1 MLNDSPRNIYDEIP
15 YPSYAFTQSH
25 PDRLAM
31 VATLLGMYPPPVN
44 RCRVLELGCASGGN
58 LIPMAYAFPES
69 EFIGIDLSSRE
80 IAEGQA
86 TIKSLGLANISLKHL
101 NILEVDSSLGQF
113 DYIIAHGIYSWVPEP
128 VREKMLAIC
137 REQLNPNG
145 VAYISYNVYPGWRLL
160 GVVREMMLYHTR
172 HTTDPQAQVAE
183 ARDFLEF
190 LTKWIPAEPDTLPGL
205 LHASVNFIKERMPP
219 RQDAYMLHDDLAEV
233 NEPVYF
239 YQFAQAFAR
248 HGLRYLSDA
257 QFQPALVSNFDP
269 ELAEALRKL
278 AKDTVALEQYQDFLR
293 NRAFR
298 QSLLCHQEA
307 ALSAR
312 LKPERLA
319 EFHLASPA
327 VPEDRTLEVT
337 EKVTQRFLAPNGS
350 TFTTD
355 HPLTKAAM
363 LCLSEVWPQV
373 VPFNTL
379 LSRALARLGQ
389 PDQPIEPQE
398 AQLAGANLLRAFT
411 HTDLL
416 VEFHVSSLGF
426 TLEPGDRPMASA
438 VARLQAQ
445 REAYVTNMRH
455 ERINL
460 DKSNHRLLP
469 YLDGSRDRVALVDIL
484 ERWVAEDTLDVEKG
498 GQPVTDAVE
507 LRQVLTE
514 MLALKLEQL
523 AHVALLVA

>member
-58 LIPMAYAFPES
+58 LIPMAYACPES
-69 EFIGIDLSSRE
+69 EFIGIDLSGRE

-86 TIKSLGLANISLKHL
+86 SVKALGLTNISLKHL
-101 NILEVDSSLGQF
+101 NILEVDNNLGQF

-128 VREKMLAIC
+128 VREKMLALC
-137 REQLNPNG
+137 REQLTPNG

-160 GVVREMMLYHTR
+160 GVVREILLYHTR
-172 HTTDPQAQVAE
+172 QITDPQAQVTE
-183 ARDFLEF
+183 ARAFLEF
-190 LTKWIPAEPDTLPGL
+190 LTKWIPSEPDSLPGL
-205 LHASVNFIKERMPP
+205 LHASVNFIKEHMGP
-219 RQDAYMLHDDLAEV
+219 RHDAFMLHDELAEV

-239 YQFAQAFAR
+239 HQFAEAAAR

-257 QFQPALVSNFDP
+257 QFQPVLVNNFVP

-278 AKDTVALEQYQDFLR
+278 AKDTIALEQYQDFLR

-298 QSLLCHQEA
+298 QSLLCHQEV

-319 EFHLASPA
+319 EFYLASPA
-327 VPEDRTLEVT
+327 LPEDPTLEVT
-337 EKVTQRFLAPNGS
+337 LKATQRFLAPNGS
-350 TFTTD
+350 AFTTD
-355 HPLTKAAM
+355 HPLTRAAM

-373 VPFNTL
+373 IPFNTL
-379 LSRALARLGQ
+379 LSQAAARLGRPAQ
-389 PDQPIEPQE
+389 PVEAQE
-398 AQLAGANLLRAFT
+398 AQLVGANLLQAFT

-416 VEFHVSSLGF
+416 VELHVSPLRF
-426 TLEPGDRPMASA
+426 TLAAGQRPEASA

-460 DKSNHRLLP
+460 DKINFRLLP
-469 YLDGSRDRVALVDIL
+469 YLDGSHDRAALVDIL
-484 ERWVAEDTLDVEKG
+484 ERWVAEDTLDVEKEG
-498 GQPVTDAVE
+498 RPVTDAAE
-507 LRQVLTE
+507 IRQVLSDL
-514 MLALKLEQL
+514 LALKLEQL
-523 AHVALLVA
+523 GRAALLVS